1 MPVFQETENFTL
13 QHKGEDCQESKNE
26 SKEDKTTK
34 DKVNNNIQTAEEE
47 ITIQGNRPDLS
58 ENLNLESNSSL
69 LPTNEEQF
77 QGNQTLLSIL
87 YTPNFNSCL
96 FEFISFQ
103 TRDHWYHLFEGEMQL
118 PSNEIRACEHP
129 VLLKYFKMEKVGVP
143 SQAIKGKMQVEAID
157 PNLLDDPNKMIR
169 KDIFDL
175 AKESEMEEAE

>member
-87 YTPNFNSCL
+87 YTPNFWNIVYLNSYFFKQEIIGIIFLKVRCK
-96 FEFISFQ
+96 
-103 TRDHWYHLFEGEMQL
+103 YHLM
-118 PSNEIRACEHP
+118 
-129 VLLKYFKMEKVGVP
+129 KYVHVNTLYF
-143 SQAIKGKMQVEAID
+143 
-157 PNLLDDPNKMIR
+157 
-169 KDIFDL
+169 
-175 AKESEMEEAE
+175 

>member
-47 ITIQGNRPDLS
+47 IVIQGNRPDLS

-77 QGNQTLLSIL
+77 QGNQTLPYILYKPQNILSIL
-87 YTPNFNSCL
+87 FCYY
-96 FEFISFQ
+96 
-103 TRDHWYHLFEGEMQL
+103 WYRIFEGEMQL
-118 PSNEIRACEHP
+118 ASNETRACEHP

-169 KDIFDL
+169 KDIFSL
-175 AKESEMEEAE
+175 AKKNEMEEAE

>member
-77 QGNQTLLSIL
+77 QGNQTLLCIL
-87 YTPNFNSCL
+87 SRPQIL
-96 FEFISFQ
+96 LVIFIS
-103 TRDHWYHLFEGEMQL
+103 M
-118 PSNEIRACEHP
+118 
-129 VLLKYFKMEKVGVP
+129 YFV
-143 SQAIKGKMQVEAID
+143 SH
-157 PNLLDDPNKMIR
+157 
-169 KDIFDL
+169 
-175 AKESEMEEAE
+175 

>member
-47 ITIQGNRPDLS
+47 IVIQGNRPDLS

-77 QGNQTLLSIL
+77 QGNQTLPYILYKPQNILSIIHV
-87 YTPNFNSCL
+87 YSSL
-96 FEFISFQ
+96 FCIIQ
-103 TRDHWYHLFEGEMQL
+103 
-118 PSNEIRACEHP
+118 EIIGI
-129 VLLKYFKMEKVGVP
+129 VFSKVRC
-143 SQAIKGKMQVEAID
+143 
-157 PNLLDDPNKMIR
+157 N
-169 KDIFDL
+169 
-175 AKESEMEEAE
+175 